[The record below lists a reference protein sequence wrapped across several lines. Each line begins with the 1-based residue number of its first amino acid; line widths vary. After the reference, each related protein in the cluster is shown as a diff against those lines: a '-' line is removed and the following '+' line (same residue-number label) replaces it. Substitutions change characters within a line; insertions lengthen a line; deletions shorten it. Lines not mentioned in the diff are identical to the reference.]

1 MTNFNDLI
9 QFPTGGG
16 QRFSKKQNPY
26 GTITAGEIKEMISKP
41 QSQFKE
47 NARWFIPSS
56 YFGSWARNFDVQRE
70 RGAFH
75 MLTADF
81 DVGNLRI
88 EWVLGSAEAI
98 LGDVHMWVYSSSS
111 AVSHRRKWRLL
122 VPLDVPLNGLEWQ
135 TAQNT
140 FFDALQ
146 NNNIIAD
153 RALAR
158 AGQLHFLPNVPP
170 DKRCNTGEPQ
180 FYQSRIIVGGR
191 YALS

>member
-9 QFPTGGG
+9 QFPTGDG

-26 GTITAGEIKEMISKP
+26 GTITAEEIKMMISKP
-41 QSQFKE
+41 QNQFKE

-70 RGAFH
+70 RGSFH

-88 EWVLGSAEAI
+88 EWVIGSAEAV
-98 LGDVHMWVYSSSS
+98 LGDVHMWVYSSST
-111 AVSHRRKWRLL
+111 AVAHRRKWRLL
-122 VPLDVPLNGLEWQ
+122 VPLDAPLNGLEWQ
-135 TAQNT
+135 TAQNS

-146 NNNIIAD
+146 HNNIIAD

-170 DKRCNTGEPQ
+170 DKRSNTGEPQ